1 MQGRRAL
8 PSGGILGNHSKVI
21 RKDHLPLDLCGKN
34 AGATGFLDFLLGRGA
49 EKFRLDNHWQ
59 FWQMSFAENFEETV
73 FADVQNGRL
82 SFNWGTLILG
92 EEGRKLEKEEE
103 EEDDN

>member
-1 MQGRRAL
+1 
-8 PSGGILGNHSKVI
+8 
-21 RKDHLPLDLCGKN
+21 
-34 AGATGFLDFLLGRGA
+34 
-49 EKFRLDNHWQ
+49 
-59 FWQMSFAENFEETV
+59 MSFAENFEETV

>member
-1 MQGRRAL
+1 MEHFFY
-8 PSGGILGNHSKVI
+8 HSKVI

-49 EKFRLDNHWQ
+49 EEFRLDNHWQ